1 MKKLFYVI
9 IAIVLISCG
18 GSELETKKK
27 KLEEV
32 KTKISDLEKEMKE
45 LEKYIS
51 ENDTSIKNEKK
62 QKKVKLAEVK
72 IQPYSHFFEVQGIV
86 DSEEN
91 AFVSPAMPGLI
102 TAINVKEG
110 DLVGRG
116 TVLASTEAGAL
127 QNSLLQLKTNLD
139 LAVIAY
145 DKQKRLWDQNI
156 GSEIQYLQAK
166 TQKESL
172 EAQKKALESQLA
184 MTRVI
189 APFNGTVDEVKV
201 KLGEM
206 ASPGFT
212 GIRVVNL
219 DKIKVVAKVSDTYI
233 NKVKQGAPVQV
244 IIPDVNQIIDTKISF
259 VSKAVNMATRSFTIE
274 VKLNNKE
281 KLLRPNLIAKV
292 NINDEFIDKAII
304 VPSNTLQ
311 KNLDGSTYLLVA
323 EKQSDGKYFSK
334 KANVEIGSNYNGF
347 TVIKSGLTEG
357 QQIIVEGFDDLV
369 EGQELDIK

>member
-323 EKQSDGKYFSK
+323 EKQSDGKYISK